1 MPDTYTEGCEGEDDE
16 KSIWH
21 TKTLTTKKDS
31 LATTRKKTRKA
42 RNITYDP
49 CTPLRPPRVVKGSSH
64 CRLDDEPDLE
74 NRKRKVLVPFCHNVA
89 FPCWEQ

>member
-31 LATTRKKTRKA
+31 LATTRKKD
-42 RNITYDP
+42 YE
-49 CTPLRPPRVVKGSSH
+49 S
-64 CRLDDEPDLE
+64 
-74 NRKRKVLVPFCHNVA
+74 
-89 FPCWEQ
+89 

>member
-1 MPDTYTEGCEGEDDE
+1 MAHKDTDNKKGFISDHE
-16 KSIWH
+16 
-21 TKTLTTKKDS
+21 KKD
-31 LATTRKKTRKA
+31 TKA
-42 RNITYDP
+42 RVLTYDP

-74 NRKRKVLVPFCHNVA
+74 NRKSKVLVPFCYNVV